1 MSFFYF
7 PVARGLKVPHLP
19 GDWRSHAT
27 DDEAVIQGWL
37 DQGLNLAVD
46 CERSGISVI
55 DVDGPQGA
63 LWEGLKRLPPT
74 YTVQTP
80 HGCHAYFLGALRPS
94 VSKIAP
100 KIDTR
105 GLGSYVLVPPSETP
119 DGAYTVLEPRE
130 IAPLPGWVAPALEAA
145 SPQRNDRASVS
156 ELDLP
161 TNVAR
166 AVRWLEARAVA
177 VQGQGADHLTFEAAC
192 QLRDLG
198 LSPEKSI
205 EVMLKHYKLD
215 PVDERFDAFITRK
228 VENAEAYSQNEAG
241 AWGTT
246 SLADSF
252 GGYLDSLPPEP
263 EGGGRPDPFHA
274 HNEAEQDGF
283 TEPTYLIPSLLP
295 DHSVVLLYGQPG
307 SYKSFLAL
315 DIGLTLAAGQMG
327 WGMSEADPRCVIYVA
342 GEGPRSIARLRRPA
356 WRTVRGL
363 DAAVPFHLVTNMPLA
378 ADFSQVAAFVASIK
392 TQGLHPGLVIIDT
405 WARFVWGL
413 NENDAKDAGLAVA
426 ALEYI
431 KRELRCTVLVV
442 HHSGKDGEKG
452 PRGSGAILAGVDATH
467 EVIPHK
473 ETKVVAVYNRRQK
486 DADERAA
493 PWLFEGKEAA
503 GSLVFQPI
511 TPEAYRQLT
520 QADDALDPRKV
531 GAALIALK
539 AIGGDNAV
547 ATHVLASKLR
557 NQPAEE
563 GPEATQAG
571 VERVA
576 RQLRAAAR
584 GRLEAYCERKG
595 NELVWFM
602 PGQG

>member
-1 MSFFYF
+1 MPFYYF
-7 PVARGLKVPHLP
+7 PIARGLKVPHLP
-19 GDWRSHAT
+19 GDWRAHAT
-27 DDEAVIQGWL
+27 TDEAVIQGWL
-37 DQGLNLAVD
+37 DQGLNLAID
-46 CERSGISVI
+46 LERSGLCAI
-55 DVDGPQGA
+55 DVDGPVGA
-63 LWEGLKRLPPT
+63 TWEGLARLPPT
-74 YTVQTP
+74 YTVDTP
-80 HGCHAYFLGALRPS
+80 HGFHRYFKGVLRPS

-105 GLGSYVLVPPSETP
+105 GIGSYVLVPPSETP
-119 DGAYTVLEPRE
+119 DGHYTVREPRE
-130 IAPLPGWVAPALEAA
+130 IAPLPSWVPAELEAA
-145 SPQRNDRASVS
+145 SPQRVERAAVS

-161 TNVAR
+161 INVGR
-166 AVRWLEARAVA
+166 AIRWLEGRPEA
-177 VQGQGADHLTFEAAC
+177 VQGEGADHLTFEAAC
-192 QLRDLG
+192 QLRDFG
-198 LSPEKSI
+198 VSPEKSI
-205 EVMLKHYKLD
+205 EIMLKHYRLS
-215 PVDERFDAFITRK
+215 PVDERFEAFIIRK

-246 SLADSF
+246 SLAESY

-263 EGGGRPDPFHA
+263 EGGGKPDPFHA
-274 HNEAEQDGF
+274 HTEAEQDTF
-283 TEPTYLIPSLLP
+283 QDPSYLIPSLLP

-315 DIGLTLAAGQMG
+315 DIGMTLAAGQMG
-327 WGMSEADPRCVIYVA
+327 WGSSEGDPRAVVYVA

-356 WRTVRGL
+356 WRTVRGI

-378 ADFSQVAAFVASIK
+378 ADFSQVEAFVKSIK
-392 TQGLHPGLVIIDT
+392 AQGLHPGLVIVDT

-413 NENDAKDAGLAVA
+413 NENDAKDAGQAVA

-431 KRELRCTVLVV
+431 KRQLHCTVLVV
-442 HHSGKDGEKG
+442 HHSGKDSDKG

-493 PWLFEGKEAA
+493 PWLFEGKEIA

-539 AIGGDNAV
+539 AVGMDNAV

-571 VERVA
+571 VDRVA

-584 GRLEAYCERKG
+584 GRLEAYTERRG

-602 PGQG
+602 PGQ